1 MRWRDV
7 VALKPTLYG
16 RMVLVTECAG
26 QRADAAM
33 LANKLCVIHTRDVH
47 TMRTPVNV
55 ECVSVTSDNAYMPGT
70 ETTGEALSRLR
81 ARSGLSMAKLARAAG
96 YSHAS
101 GVQRYLA
108 PEFDKRLPLDVAEK
122 LADAMT
128 GRGTPV
134 IDRDEIFALAGLPV
148 APNAQT
154 FQMEGASEARMVR
167 DVPIYGTALGAEE
180 IYDGEAVE
188 QTMLNTAEVIGYLH
202 RPVLLNGRADV
213 YGIYVQGSSMNP
225 RHRDGATLF
234 VESRKRPSI
243 GDDAVIYLRMPDE
256 HDGERPSCVLVKTL
270 VKKSASFIE
279 LEQYNPHLVFRIPAD
294 RVARMDRVI
303 TLDELVA

>member
-1 MRWRDV
+1 M
-7 VALKPTLYG
+7 LHTL
-16 RMVLVTECAG
+16 
-26 QRADAAM
+26 
-33 LANKLCVIHTRDVH
+33 DVH
-47 TMRTPVNV
+47 KARTPVNV
-55 ECVSVTSDNAYMPGT
+55 DCVEQFADNPYVPDV

-81 ARSGLSMAKLARAAG
+81 IRSGLSMAKLARAAG

-101 GVQRYLA
+101 GIQRYVA
-108 PEFDKRLPLDVAEK
+108 SDFDKRLPVEVAEK
-122 LADAMT
+122 FADALA
-128 GRGTPV
+128 GHGNPP
-134 IDRDEIFALAGLPV
+134 IERDEVFKLAGLPS
-148 APNAQT
+148 APNAKT
-154 FQMEGASEARMVR
+154 FRMEGASEARMTR
-167 DVPIYGTALGAEE
+167 DVPIYGTALGADE

-202 RPVLLNGRADV
+202 RPTLLNGRADV

-243 GDDAVIYLRMPDE
+243 GDDAVIYLRVPDE
-256 HDGERPSCVLVKTL
+256 QDGERPSCVLIKTL
-270 VKKSASFIE
+270 VRKSASFIE
-279 LEQYNPHLVFRIPAD
+279 LEQYNPHLVFRIPTE